1 MLSFIPNERSVVL
14 EASKRNR
21 GTIIALALFGAGAA
35 GTIIDPNGPVGI
47 TLFGVAAAAV
57 VYLAAIAYLSARP
70 FDKAARRLVAVRRP
84 KPMPRRR
91 VVGVARRRTVTM
103 VAAAAVALFAIWLTV
118 DLSRPLVYATW
129 WGFSLLAAWLIG
141 VALLM
146 ARRSLRKV
154 A

>member
-14 EASKRNR
+14 EASKRNP

-70 FDKAARRLVAVRRP
+70 FDKAARRLVA
-84 KPMPRRR
+84 
-91 VVGVARRRTVTM
+91 GSGASRTCSS
-103 VAAAAVALFAIWLTV
+103 AP
-118 DLSRPLVYATW
+118 SSP
-129 WGFSLLAAWLIG
+129 
-141 VALLM
+141 
-146 ARRSLRKV
+146 
-154 A
+154 